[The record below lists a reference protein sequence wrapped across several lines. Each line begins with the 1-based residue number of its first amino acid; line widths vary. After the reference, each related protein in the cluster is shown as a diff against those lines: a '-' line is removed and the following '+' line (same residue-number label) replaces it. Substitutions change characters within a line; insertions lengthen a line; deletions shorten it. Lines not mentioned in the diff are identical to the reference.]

1 MVIEKRV
8 EKAPTIP
15 QEQLRSEKLINNDDT
30 LPFISTYNPNNPNV
44 FPKVTGNI

>member
-15 QEQLRSEKLINNDDT
+15 QEQFRSEKLINDDT